1 MQTFS
6 DGKKVWSLRWT
17 VGVVREARSI
27 WYYRGA
33 ERHRLNPGLPEEWI
47 GDLFSNVEL
56 LADLLWLAAIKQH
69 PNASKDELDE
79 GLYGSV
85 IEQAREALID
95 EIVNFSQD
103 RTGRGKMLAMI
114 AEEVAERMRQV
125 IETATEDLTSS
136 EPAMNG
142 VES

>member
-142 VES
+142 AES